1 MGVSNRNPK
10 EGMLQLRNRTKKEQ
24 KALDDSLRFLVLGAG
39 LVGWYMTGTLKGA
52 GIAVGIGLGLIIIAA
67 VWRKKRFKRRM
78 EQSGISEID
87 QMTGRQFE
95 EYVGALF
102 ASQGYSI
109 KYTPATGDYGADL
122 ILKKGQ
128 EAIVVQAKRY
138 KQTVGVKA
146 VQEVIPA
153 IKMYNATAAWVI
165 TNSTYTKQSLTLA
178 KRNHVRMIDRD
189 ELIQM
194 SIVMKE
200 CASK

>member
-1 MGVSNRNPK
+1 
-10 EGMLQLRNRTKKEQ
+10 MLQLRNRTKKEQ
-24 KALDDSLRFLVLGAG
+24 KALDDLLRFLVLVAG
-39 LVGWYMTGTLKGA
+39 LVGWYMTGTLKGV
-52 GIAVGIGLGLIIIAA
+52 GIAVGIGLAVIIL
-67 VWRKKRFKRRM
+67 VSLWRAKRFIRRM
-78 EQSGISEID
+78 EQSGISAVD

-102 ASQGYSI
+102 ASQGYDI

-165 TNSTYTKQSLTLA
+165 TNSTYTKQSMTLA

-194 SIVMKE
+194 SIVMKGN
-200 CASK
+200 ASK

>member
-1 MGVSNRNPK
+1 
-10 EGMLQLRNRTKKEQ
+10 
-24 KALDDSLRFLVLGAG
+24 
-39 LVGWYMTGTLKGA
+39 
-52 GIAVGIGLGLIIIAA
+52 
-67 VWRKKRFKRRM
+67 M

-95 EYVGALF
+95 EYVDTLIT
-102 ASQGYSI
+102 SQGYSH
-109 KYTPATGDYGADL
+109 KYTPTTGDYGADL

-128 EAIVVQAKRY
+128 ETIFVQAKRY

-153 IKMYNATAAWVI
+153 IKMYNATAAWVV

-178 KRNHVRMIDRD
+178 KRNDVRMIDRD

-194 SIVMKE
+194 SNVMRE
-200 CASK
+200 NGSMV

>member
-1 MGVSNRNPK
+1 
-10 EGMLQLRNRTKKEQ
+10 
-24 KALDDSLRFLVLGAG
+24 
-39 LVGWYMTGTLKGA
+39 MTGTLKGA
-52 GIAVGIGLGLIIIAA
+52 GIAVGIGLGLIIIVA

-95 EYVGALF
+95 EYIGSLF

-122 ILKKGQ
+122 ILKKEQ
-128 EAIVVQAKRY
+128 EVIVVQAKRY

-178 KRNHVRMIDRD
+178 KRNHVRMIERD

-194 SIVMKE
+194 SIIMKE
-200 CASK
+200 YASK